1 MPGLGDTP
9 ESKDSR
15 KAGGDVYEDVEYQSQ
30 HFRTPERVPFP
41 NPYRPGQSMMGDTE
55 SECDRASGQAED
67 PEGTRGRV
75 CSSKNAEK
83 AQKESPMWVLGEA
96 VLMMELPKRQAASLE
111 GQPARTRLCGHV
123 AAAGLHR
130 RPH

>member
-9 ESKDSR
+9 NSKDSR
-15 KAGGDVYEDVEYQSQ
+15 KAGGDHVYENVEYQSQ

-55 SECDRASGQAED
+55 SECDRGQAAD
-67 PEGTRGRV
+67 SEGTRGRV

-83 AQKESPMWVLGEA
+83 VQKESPMWVLGEA

-111 GQPARTRLCGHV
+111 GRPARTRLCRYV
-123 AAAGLHR
+123 AAAGLRR

>member
-1 MPGLGDTP
+1 M
-9 ESKDSR
+9 
-15 KAGGDVYEDVEYQSQ
+15 YEDVEYQSQ

-41 NPYRPGQSMMGDTE
+41 NPYRPGQSTGMMGDTE
-55 SECDRASGQAED
+55 SECDRGQAED
-67 PEGTRGRV
+67 SEGTRGRV

-83 AQKESPMWVLGEA
+83 VQKESLMWVFGEA
-96 VLMMELPKRQAASLE
+96 VLMMELLVPKRQAASLE